1 MATPTDVFYGDL
13 LTANSENRLI
23 KFLGTNV
30 GVKGTFPPPPAQ
42 SRQVYLRGPGTES
55 VEVTSQTE
63 ISKPFGKPRTLLIDG
78 AEYAMGSIAQA
89 NGVIDLIRGTVREVA
104 ETEKTN
110 KALYAYAQPIHNQM
124 KTDAIQAEIVKTQTD
139 EAAITKNVFDLRKG
153 EFTRDI
159 VPQIQERLN
168 AAGLLDSGATPEALA
183 RALRGAGSA
192 TTVEEINKLEKSTL
206 AGFDPLVS
214 SLRQGQ
220 VGAANRTLG
229 GASYDIDQMLNRLR
243 MQAGQAEEPNILT
256 QLLGVGTGIGGNLL
270 AGSLRRKKPRGT
282 PDYSNAS
289 SLDLYAPGSYRS
301 SVPY

>member
-1 MATPTDVFYGDL
+1 MLEDTTGVSQVERQGRAVYVDGKSVGTFATSAAAGDVSDDL
-13 LTANSENRLI
+13 LKIVNTLKSNRDANINQTLATATE
-23 KFLGTNV
+23 T
-30 GVKGTFPPPPAQ
+30 TQ
-42 SRQVYLRGPGTES
+42 GPGT
-55 VEVTSQTE
+55 TT
-63 ISKPFGKPRTLLIDG
+63 PTPDRPPGTG
-78 AEYAMGSIAQA
+78 APSGGPS
-89 NGVIDLIRGTVREVA
+89 D
-104 ETEKTN
+104 
-110 KALYAYAQPIHNQM
+110 
-124 KTDAIQAEIVKTQTD
+124 DAADAAEIAKRAFT
-139 EAAITKNVFDLRKG
+139 LRKG

-192 TTVEEINKLEKSTL
+192 TTVDEINKLEKSTL

-229 GASYDIDQMLNRLR
+229 GASYDIDQLLNRLR